1 MVRLTYYK
9 SCAMS
14 AQSATLRLRETFRLV
29 LRHPRSGQSFAE
41 SAVEE
46 LLMSTPKSTK
56 PDAERT
62 DSNPEDKVRQ
72 TGEGITD
79 MRKANENIRKAQD
92 EDGEDV
98 GRPVI
103 DRHR

>member
-1 MVRLTYYK
+1 
-9 SCAMS
+9 
-14 AQSATLRLRETFRLV
+14 
-29 LRHPRSGQSFAE
+29 
-41 SAVEE
+41 
-46 LLMSTPKSTK
+46 MSTPKSTK
-56 PDAERT
+56 PDVERT

-72 TGEGITD
+72 TGEDMTD